1 MSANQTSLNACS
13 KAQSP
18 LQSCRPLR
26 LGVKPPTSGAPW
38 ASARRCCAAVLASG
52 ALLAGLSL
60 ALRPTSA
67 GATPADATP
76 AAPATTL
83 TAPDAT
89 LAAPATSLAAPATP
103 GSATRDPVSCQTVRF
118 SDVGWTD
125 VTATT
130 ALVTQLLRSI
140 GYSPTVTVLSV
151 PVTFASIQNNDIDVF
166 LGNWMPAQEGD
177 RGRYVADGSVVVIGA
192 NLTGAKYTL
201 AVPAYTFAAGLQDF
215 KDIQR
220 FGPALNDSIYGIE
233 PGNDGNRHVL
243 EMLKQNQFGLGG
255 FRLIESSEQG
265 MLAQVERAYRDKKP
279 IVFLAWEPHPMN
291 MRFDLKYLAGGDEVF
306 GPNFGGATIYTVTRK
321 GYSAEC
327 PNMGRLLANLK
338 FTLRGESEMMAAILD
353 RHEPPDLAATEWL
366 KANPTATEAWLAGV
380 LTFDGRPA
388 ATALAH
394 AAPPPRPGGFE
405 QWIVSHKI
413 PIGDAMA
420 VAIDFIKAHG
430 TFLFNGISIVIR
442 GMVDGV
448 TTLLRALPAPLL
460 IVAVAVLAWLLRRSL
475 SLAAFVALALLFIL
489 NQGYWLA
496 TLETLSLVMVATL
509 ASTAIGVPMGIAAAH
524 RPRLFAALRPVL
536 DLMQTLP
543 TFVYLIPTL
552 VLFGLGVVPGL
563 ISTVIFALPAPIRL
577 THLGISSVPKPLIEA
592 GEAFGATPM
601 QLLWKVE
608 LPSAASTIVAGITQC
623 IMLSLSMVV
632 IAALVGAGGLGVPVV
647 RALNSVQVGMGF
659 EAGFTIVLLAIIL
672 DRISRP
678 KERGASR

>member
-1 MSANQTSLNACS
+1 MSLNQTALNAYS
-13 KAQSP
+13 RAGPQR
-18 LQSCRPLR
+18 QSCRPTGR
-26 LGVKPPTSGAPW
+26 VVKPPRQPAALFASLLPW
-38 ASARRCCAAVLASG
+38 VVLAP
-52 ALLAGLSL
+52 LMMTEVT
-60 ALRPTSA
+60 R
-67 GATPADATP
+67 
-76 AAPATTL
+76 APV
-83 TAPDAT
+83 P
-89 LAAPATSLAAPATP
+89 
-103 GSATRDPVSCQTVRF
+103 SATGEPMSCQIVRF

-130 ALVTQLLRSI
+130 ALVSQLLRTI

-151 PVTFASIQNNDIDVF
+151 PVTFASLHNNDIDVF
-166 LGNWMPAQEGD
+166 LGNWMPAQEAD
-177 RGRYVADGSVVVIGA
+177 RSRYVNDGSVEVIGA

-201 AVPAYTFAAGLQDF
+201 AVPVYTYAAGLKDF

-220 FGPALNDSIYGIE
+220 FAPALNNSIYGIE

-243 EMLKQNQFGLGG
+243 EMLKQNQFGLGE
-255 FRLIESSEQG
+255 FKLIESSEQG
-265 MLAQVERAYRDKKP
+265 MLAQVERAYREKNP
-279 IVFLAWEPHPMN
+279 VVFLAWEPHPMN
-291 MRFDLKYLAGGDEVF
+291 MRFALKYLSGGDEVF
-306 GPNFGGATIYTVTRK
+306 GPNFGGATIYTVTRR

-327 PNMGRLLANLK
+327 PNIGRLLRNLK
-338 FTLRGESEMMAAILD
+338 FSLRGESEMMAAMLD
-353 RHEPPDLAATEWL
+353 LHEAPEIAATEWL
-366 KANPTATEAWLAGV
+366 KANPTAAKAWLEGV
-380 LTFDGRPA
+380 LTFDGHPA
-388 ATALAH
+388 DAAVTQATR
-394 AAPPPRPGGFE
+394 PPRPGGFE
-405 QWIVSHKI
+405 QWIVAHKI
-413 PIGDAMA
+413 PVGDAMA
-420 VAIDFIKAHG
+420 VAIDYIKTHG
-430 TFLFNGISIVIR
+430 TFLFDGISIAIR
-442 GMVDGV
+442 GLVNGV
-448 TTLLRALPAPLL
+448 TALLRTLPAPAL
-460 IVAVAVLAWLLRRSL
+460 IVAVAALAWALRRSVA
-475 SLAAFVALALLFIL
+475 LAAFVALALLFIL

-496 TLETLSLVMVATL
+496 TIETLALVMVATV
-509 ASTAIGVPMGIAAAH
+509 ASAAIGVPVGIAAAH

-608 LPSAASTIVAGITQC
+608 LPSAAPTIVAGITQC

-672 DRISRP
+672 DRMSRP
-678 KERGASR
+678 SDRGAPR